1 MASGRQCQVVS
12 PVLLRLDDL
21 STLEDLRAHL
31 VRSGFRVEYVG
42 DHILDVSKGGVVDV
56 VQERDAVSDHLA
68 VWRAANPQ
76 ALVTVVPYREV

>member
-1 MASGRQCQVVS
+1 VS

-56 VQERDAVSDHLA
+56 AQERDAVSDHLA